1 MDPGKREGSID
12 KRGEQRSNET
22 CPIPAVTYR
31 NKLLRIV
38 LAGAV
43 VATRERG
50 GWRWWWVDR
59 SAGRGGGFCPVN
71 SSRSVYLLIS
81 SGLEERRKKSPLARC
96 FSRVFLLRGR
106 RGCVSTTLENN

>member
-43 VATRERG
+43 VATREREE
-50 GWRWWWVDR
+50 
-59 SAGRGGGFCPVN
+59 GGGGGG
-71 SSRSVYLLIS
+71 SIDRLEGEEDSARLI
-81 SGLEERRKKSPLARC
+81 L
-96 FSRVFLLRGR
+96 RVPF
-106 RGCVSTTLENN
+106 TF